1 MNITLHITKSIVLAG
16 AEWLDMIHVADPYY
30 LGKVFVELNSCPTSR
45 LLFACFDKSTL
56 NFLLCF
62 FVVVNGCN

>member
-30 LGKVFVELNSCPTSR
+30 LDKVFVELNSCPTSR
-45 LLFACFDKSTL
+45 LLFACFDKSTPEL
-56 NFLLCF
+56 SFVF
-62 FVVVNGCN
+62 FFWL